1 MADDEFTTI
10 AALLS
15 GAEAD
20 MARELLAAQG
30 IDAMVQGTGRV
41 GEGCF
46 DFDASLRVRREDE
59 ARARDV
65 LAETGV
71 LLLLR
76 HRP

>member
-1 MADDEFTTI
+1 MADDDFTTI
-10 AALLS
+10 AVLLS

>member
-15 GAEAD
+15 GAEAE
-20 MARELLAAQG
+20 MARDLLVAQG

-41 GEGCF
+41 EEGFF
-46 DFDASLRVRREDE
+46 DFNASLRVRRTDE
-59 ARARDV
+59 ARAREV

-71 LLLLR
+71 LELLR